1 MKKYKGS
8 GLTPLFYSE
17 ISSSY
22 MLYDIFKNQEQII
35 LQLIKELFDLLPE
48 KIIVERERAYP
59 KKGSID
65 IFIEFMNAGK
75 KHALLI
81 EVKVHDYQSATDG
94 QIGTYYNAVVED
106 GVYDE
111 VYFIYLT
118 QFTEENDFKGIAAP
132 KTIDE
137 AKKGKELIKER
148 FVHIS
153 WEQMHTFLAK
163 YYELLMEEQQ
173 LIVSLNRQWI
183 LQQCE
188 TDMES
193 NKIDVGE
200 RGLED
205 YFFDVKIDIR
215 SSLPYG
221 TEVCENKRQ
230 IWRIDISKLEEKQL
244 DAVLDVIKTYSK
256 SNAVNKIKQYKTEEL
271 TLQGAKDFL
280 MQMAQRIEDWKLLSF
295 YSKLFLLTEKTSY
308 LKFYGTG
315 TRGFSIKLEIQ
326 GKGEISL
333 CTIYRNKTID
343 FSLKR

>member
-1 MKKYKGS
+1 MKRYNGS

-22 MLYDIFKNQEQII
+22 MLYDIFKNHEKII
-35 LQLIKELFDLLPE
+35 AHLIEETFNILPE

-65 IFIEFMNAGK
+65 IFVEFINAGK

-81 EVKVHDYQSATDG
+81 EVKVHDYLSATDG
-94 QIGTYYNAVVED
+94 QIGTYFNAVLED
-106 GVYDE
+106 SVYEE

-118 QFTEENDFKGIAAP
+118 QFTAENDFKGIATP

-148 FVHIS
+148 FAHIS
-153 WEQMHTFLAK
+153 WDRMHSFLNK
-163 YYELLMEEQQ
+163 HYEMLTEEQQ
-173 LIVSLNRQWI
+173 LIVSLNKQWI

-188 TDMES
+188 ADLES

-200 RGLED
+200 RGIED
-205 YFFDVKIDIR
+205 YFFDTKIDIR
-215 SSLPYG
+215 NSLYFG
-221 TEVCENKRQ
+221 NEVCENKRQ
-230 IWRIDISKLEEKQL
+230 IWRIDTSALEEQQL
-244 DAVLDVIKTYSK
+244 DTVLDVIKKLAGSG
-256 SNAVNKIKQYKTEEL
+256 AVNRIKQYKTEEL

-280 MQMAQRIEDWKLLSF
+280 VQMTQSVEDWRLLAF
-295 YSKLFLLTEKTSY
+295 YSKLFLFAEKTSY
-308 LKFYGTG
+308 LKFNGTG
-315 TRGFSIKLEIQ
+315 ARGFSIKLEIQ